1 MPHLCTTCQH
11 KDLDQIDQALLANEP
26 LRRIAARFGLSPS
39 ALWRHKRNHLGQ
51 GSEECQPG
59 DALACRVD
67 KLEKK
72 VTRLHRSLVE
82 LLVILRRQGRV

>member
-39 ALWRHKRNHLGQ
+39 ALWRHKRNHMERRAEQ
-51 GSEECQPG
+51 DE
-59 DALACRVD
+59 LAGRVE
-67 KLEKK
+67 KLENK

>member
-39 ALWRHKRNHLGQ
+39 GLWRHKRNHLGQ
-51 GSEECQPG
+51 TTEQDDLSG
-59 DALACRVD
+59 RVD
-67 KLEKK
+67 RLEKK